1 MILILAL
8 AAAWQQYV
16 AYTISANL
24 DTERKFLDCI
34 EYVTYHNN
42 SPSPLDT
49 IYFHL
54 YPNAYRDDHTVF
66 AREAKMIP
74 FSKNPGLS
82 SKDRGFIEIYG
93 VTVNADS
100 LFYRIDETIMAVAL
114 PGTLMPGDSL
124 TMNISCGVQIPRI
137 VSRLGYHEKHFEMVQ
152 WYPKPCVYDEKGWHL
167 DPYHALGEFYG
178 EYGRFDVSIEL
189 PGDYVV
195 AATGERTD
203 PADMEFMRSLVRD
216 GIKPVMPGR
225 KTVRYSAENVHD
237 FAWVCDPEFRVER
250 TMLGD
255 LAIDVYYT
263 VKDRKNWKNAANYAS
278 EAVDRY
284 ERWFGPY
291 PYKTL
296 SVVDGCASGG
306 GMEYPQLVI
315 IGMDEDFITRF
326 FELGVIHE
334 VGHQWF
340 YGVVGNNET
349 DEAWLDEGLTT
360 YAEMRYF
367 EDKYGE
373 QGSLLKSSFLPPLT
387 EQYYQRSFY
396 YLTHTNGLEK
406 PVLTSSHEFTRI
418 PLAYVNA
425 AYAKPGLFLKNLE
438 GVLGR
443 PMFDSIMRTYYE
455 RYAFKHPS
463 SADFIAVCESI
474 SQQDLRPFFHGFLET
489 TGSCDWY
496 VKSVSG
502 SEVEIAN
509 HGDIQVPVDVF
520 IETELGGQVYRFSG
534 TTNVMIIDCAPAK
547 KIRRVH
553 IDPYGYA
560 LETNYYNNHYPRRI
574 EIKPILALP
583 SFDAYQVFYC
593 PYLWYDDDDGFTPGL
608 YMAGAEFVDFDF
620 VKGRHQWITS
630 LIYGTKSKKIY
641 SGLSYQTP
649 VIFKKGLRSRVFAQ
663 YSNSNDE
670 DRIGGGFMT
679 NLGIP
684 LTTEPSLA
692 IENKLAYYRLNSFDY
707 VDSIDWETGVNTV
720 LDNSLRILTQKISAA
735 IALSAACR
743 VMNSDY
749 TYVKASLEIS
759 TRDLK
764 IPIPVQARL
773 FTGKIFGTAPRQEQF
788 FLSGKLKISQLAD
801 LVFSQKGDLSPQEHI
816 HITGDGNMTGYQTQH
831 VKSDELYCTG
841 LELPSNLPLRLFGDF
856 GFYRD
861 HTTAGSAMRSAYDG
875 GLKITLG
882 PLSLIFPFLYKDLAN
897 GQPYWT
903 LNWSIG
909 F

>member
-8 AAAWQQYV
+8 TAAWQQYV

-24 DTERKFLDCI
+24 DTERKFLDCT

-54 YPNAYRDDHTVF
+54 YPNTYRDDHTVF

-74 FSKNPGLS
+74 FSKKPGLS

-137 VSRLGYHEKHFEMVQ
+137 VSRLGYHGKHFEMVQ

-225 KTVRYSAENVHD
+225 KTVRFCAENVHD
-237 FAWVCDPEFRVER
+237 FAWVCDPDFRVER

-255 LAIDVYYT
+255 LAIEIYSMVR
-263 VKDRKNWKNAANYAS
+263 DRKKWKNASAYTI
-278 EAVDRY
+278 EAVKRY
-284 ERWFGPY
+284 DSWFGPY

-296 SVVDGCASGG
+296 SVVDGYFAG
-306 GMEYPQLVI
+306 GMEYPTLVI
-315 IGMDEDFITRF
+315 IGGREDAITRV
-326 FELGVIHE
+326 FEQIIVHE

-360 YAEMRYF
+360 SAEMRYF

-373 QGSLLKSSFLPPLT
+373 NGSLLKSSFLPPLT
-387 EQYYQRSFY
+387 ERYYQNLFY

-406 PVLTSSHEFTRI
+406 PVLTPSHEFI
-418 PLAYVNA
+418 EVPLAYVNA
-425 AYAKPGLFLKNLE
+425 AYAKPGLMLNNLE
-438 GVLGR
+438 GMLGR
-443 PMFDSIMRTYYE
+443 PMYDSLMRTYYQQ
-455 RYAFKHPS
+455 YAFKHAS
-463 SADFIAVCESI
+463 SADFIAVCESV
-474 SQQDLRPFFHGFLET
+474 SQQDLKAFFQGFLET

-496 VKSVSG
+496 VKSVKG
-502 SEVEIAN
+502 NAIEIAN
-509 HGDIQVPVDVF
+509 RGGIPVPVDVF
-520 IETELGGQVYRFSG
+520 IETELGGQVYRVSG
-534 TTNVMIIDCAPAK
+534 SEKTMLIDCAPAK
-547 KIRRVH
+547 KIKRVH
-553 IDPYGYA
+553 IDPYNYA
-560 LETNYYNNHYPRRI
+560 LETNYYNNYYPRRI

-593 PYLWYDDDDGFTPGL
+593 PYLWYSDDNGFTPGL
-608 YMAGAEFVDFDF
+608 YLAGAEFIDFDF
-620 VKGRHQWITS
+620 VKGRHQWIAG
-630 LIYGTKSKKIY
+630 LIYGTKSKRFY
-641 SGLSYQTP
+641 PNFSYQTP
-649 VIFKKGLRSRVFAQ
+649 VIFKKGLRSRIFAQ
-663 YSNSNDE
+663 YSNSHNE
-670 DRIGGGFMT
+670 DKIKGGFMT

-684 LTTEPSLA
+684 FSTQRSIA
-692 IENKLAYYRLNSFDY
+692 IENNLTYYRLNSFDF
-707 VDSIDWETGVNTV
+707 VDSLDWDLGENMI
-720 LDNSLRILTQKISAA
+720 LDNSVKVLAKDLSVVVSLSLTDRS
-735 IALSAACR
+735 
-743 VMNSDY
+743 VNGDY
-749 TYVKASLEIS
+749 TYAKAFLEVS
-759 TRDLK
+759 TIK
-764 IPIPVQARL
+764 SVPIPVQARL
-773 FTGKIFGTAPRQEQF
+773 SCGKIFGTAPRQEQF
-788 FLSGKLKISQLAD
+788 FLAGKLRISQLAD
-801 LVFSQKGDLSPQEHI
+801 LVFSQEGYLSPQEHV
-816 HITGDGNMTGYQTQH
+816 HITGDGNMNGYQTQH
-831 VKSDELYCTG
+831 IKTSELYCIG
-841 LELPSNLPLRLFGDF
+841 LELPRNIPFRLFGDY
-856 GFYRD
+856 GIYRD
-861 HTTAGSAMRSAYDG
+861 QTAGDGSLRDAYDA
-875 GLKITLG
+875 GLKIAIG
-882 PLSLIFPFLYKDLAN
+882 PVSFNFPFLYKDLATD
-897 GQPYWT
+897 QPHWT